1 MVYMMI
7 ANIILVIAGVFFFV
21 WAYRLLKAVYR
32 HNAGQDAETAT
43 DNGGKQTE
51 KHSSAPEK
59 GGGQPSEEWWKGM
72 KPKALFVKSME
83 ELGCKCEKSE
93 EKDYEYYV
101 KYQGETYTVHIEDDA
116 TTIYIYDTF
125 WYEVSLDDLDM
136 FSEARRL
143 VNEINFN
150 NLATLIYAIDKENN
164 KMYLHTCTR
173 GLFTDFIPFPD
184 KYLASLFYDMQRMQ
198 RMFMVKIAQFKGDE
212 A

>member
-1 MVYMMI
+1 MMI

-51 KHSSAPEK
+51 EHRPAQENY
-59 GGGQPSEEWWKGM
+59 GGQPSEEWWKGM

-93 EKDYEYYV
+93 EKDYEYHV
-101 KYQGETYTVHIEDDA
+101 KYQGEVYTVHVGYDM
-116 TTIYIYDTF
+116 TFIYIYDTC
-125 WYEVSLDDLDM
+125 WYEVSMEDLDM

-143 VNEINFN
+143 VNEININ
-150 NLATLIYAIDKENN
+150 NIGTLIYVIDKESN
-164 KMYLHTCTR
+164 KMYLSTCTR
-173 GLFTDFIPFPD
+173 GLFTDFIPSPD
-184 KYLASLFYDMQRMQ
+184 KYLARIFGDMMHVQ